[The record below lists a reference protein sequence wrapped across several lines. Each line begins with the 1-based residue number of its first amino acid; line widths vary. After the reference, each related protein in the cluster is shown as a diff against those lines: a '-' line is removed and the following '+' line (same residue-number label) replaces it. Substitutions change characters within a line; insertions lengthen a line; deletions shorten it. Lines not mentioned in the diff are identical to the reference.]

1 MARRPNS
8 VRISYRPKRSLLRS
22 SIGVMCGFRGSRF
35 HSFVLTSYRFCLDV
49 QRRSDNHADYVLV
62 QYIQNLPGLL
72 EGDSVQQFEANLNA
86 PERGNGVMVESSF
99 DDDRPTLPA
108 YAKPNPCS
116 YDLRCRH

>member
-49 QRRSDNHADYVLV
+49 QPRSDNHADYVLD
-62 QYIQNLPGLL
+62 QYIQNLPGLR

-86 PERGNGVMVESSF
+86 PEPGNAVLVQTSF
-99 DDDRPTLPA
+99 DDERATLQPRT
-108 YAKPNPCS
+108 NPS
-116 YDLRCRH
+116 PS